1 MPTDDVD
8 PPADPDESGDRP
20 DALPPGEPGPEG
32 IPPPASEPALDHHGS
47 WRRRLAAVVRFDVG
61 EQIDLGRFL
70 ARWIALG
77 AAVGVLAGLAS
88 AGFLVT
94 LDWATETRIE
104 QPWLLW
110 LLPVA
115 GLVVGLAYHHLGGD
129 SARGNN
135 LIIDE
140 IHAPSRWVP
149 RRMAPL
155 VYGGTIVTHLFG
167 GSAGRE
173 GTAIQ
178 MSGSLTDALAR
189 LLRLGPTDRR
199 LLLVAA
205 IAGGFGS
212 VFGVPLAGAVFAFE
226 VQAVGRLRYDAL
238 VPAVVASVV
247 GDRVVEWL
255 GVDHTPTPTIGGV
268 ELGPDLL
275 AKLVLVGLACGLVA
289 LVFVEATH
297 AVKRLM
303 AARVAYE
310 PLRPFLGGLAV
321 IALTFAVGSRDYL
334 GLSLPL
340 AGDAF
345 TDVASVALFA
355 FALKLVF
362 TAVTLGTGFQGGEVT
377 PLFIIGVTLGATLAR
392 ALGVDGPLLPAVGYV
407 AVFGAAANTPLA
419 CTVMGLELF
428 GVDAAVP
435 LLIVCSIAYVT
446 SGHRGIYASQR
457 LEVAKHRVAEPPPVS
472 PDRLADE
479 ADRRRARRRRLN
491 PPGSP

>member
-1 MPTDDVD
+1 MPTHEAD
-8 PPADPDESGDRP
+8 PPPQPDPDGD
-20 DALPPGEPGPEG
+20 EPAGPADG
-32 IPPPASEPALDHHGS
+32 PAGVPPPASAPALDHRGS
-47 WRRRLAAVVRFDVG
+47 LGDRLRALTRFDVA
-61 EQIDLGRFL
+61 EQLDLARFL
-70 ARWIALG
+70 ARWIVLG
-77 AAVGVLAGLAS
+77 ALVGVLAGLAS
-88 AGFLVT
+88 AGFLIT
-94 LDWATETRIE
+94 LDWATETRLE
-104 QPWLLW
+104 HPWLLW

-115 GLVVGLAYHHLGGD
+115 GLAVGLAYHHLGGD

-149 RRMAPL
+149 KRMAPL

-178 MSGSLTDALAR
+178 MSGSLSDVLAR
-189 LLRLGPTDRR
+189 VLRLGSTDRR
-199 LLLVAA
+199 LVLVAA

-238 VPAVVASVV
+238 IPAVVASVV
-247 GDRVVEWL
+247 GDRIVEAL
-255 GVDHTPTPTIGGV
+255 GVEHAPTPTVAGV
-268 ELGPDLL
+268 DLDPALLG
-275 AKLVLVGLACGLVA
+275 KLVLVGLACGLVA

-303 AARVAYE
+303 AARVAWE
-310 PLRPFLGGLAV
+310 PLRPVLGGVAIIVLTLAV
-321 IALTFAVGSRDYL
+321 GTRDYL

-428 GVDAAVP
+428 GTEAAVP
-435 LLIVCSIAYVT
+435 LLVVCAIAYVT

-457 LEVAKHRVAEPPPVS
+457 LEVAKHRVVEPPRVS
-472 PDRLADE
+472 PDRLSDE
-479 ADRRRARRRRLN
+479 ADRRRARRRGGAGG
-491 PPGSP
+491 PPPA

>member
-8 PPADPDESGDRP
+8 PPPNPDEPRRP
-20 DALPPGEPGPEG
+20 PAGHSPPADG
-32 IPPPASEPALDHHGS
+32 IPPAASEPALDHAGS
-47 WRRRLAAVVRFDVG
+47 LGQRLRAVLRFDVA
-61 EQIDLGRFL
+61 EQLDLARFL
-70 ARWIALG
+70 VRWTVLG
-77 AAVGVLAGLAS
+77 AVVGVVAGLAS

-129 SARGNN
+129 SGRGNN

-140 IHAPSRWVP
+140 IHEPARWVP
-149 RRMAPL
+149 KRMAPL

-178 MSGSLTDALAR
+178 MSGSLTDVVAR

-238 VPAVVASVV
+238 IPAVVASVV
-247 GDRVVEWL
+247 GDRIVTGL
-255 GVDHTPTPTIGGV
+255 GVEHTPTPVVVGV
-268 ELGPDLL
+268 ELSLALL
-275 AKLVLVGLACGLVA
+275 GKLVLVGLACGLVA
-289 LVFVEATH
+289 LAFVEATH

-303 AARVAYE
+303 AARVRWA
-310 PLRPFLGGLAV
+310 PLRPALGGVAV
-321 IALTFAVGSRDYL
+321 IALTLAVGTRDYL

-419 CTVMGLELF
+419 CTIMGLELF
-428 GVDAAVP
+428 GTEAAVP
-435 LLIVCSIAYVT
+435 LLVVCAVAYVT

-457 LEVAKHRVAEPPPVS
+457 LEVAKHRVPAPPTVS

-479 ADRRRARRRRLN
+479 AERRRARRRDG
-491 PPGSP
+491 P